1 MFKDFDRRL
10 ERDIKRLVNARHKL
24 NSVLT
29 EGSVAPQP
37 IEVRVI
43 SHQKQRYAV
52 WLGGSLFAA
61 TADFHKSCHTKKKY
75 EEYGPCICRYN
86 SITDVMV

>member
-1 MFKDFDRRL
+1 MFKDFSRRL
-10 ERDIKRLVNARHKL
+10 TRDIKRLVMDRYKIFPLSN
-24 NSVLT
+24 NIS
-29 EGSVAPQP
+29 PQP

-61 TADFHKSCHTKKKY
+61 TPDFHKSCHTKKKY
-75 EEYGPCICRYN
+75 EEYGPSICRYN